1 MCRVFPLST
10 SMLDCM
16 HLQSLLLSH
25 DNEVARVLRPALEK
39 LSIEV
44 ELCREAEVAG
54 RLSVDR
60 FDAVIVD
67 CDDLRSGLQVL
78 KDIRQSPSNRRA
90 IAFALLNGATTTS
103 KAFQFGANFV
113 LQKPISLLNATRC
126 FSAALGLMERERR
139 RYFRHP
145 VEFKV
150 MLTFNS
156 GSKRTV
162 IATNI
167 SEGGMAVFLEDPLPA
182 DKSLAI
188 SFSLPGKHATIST
201 TAEVAWASAINAGLR
216 FVQLPQDA
224 REELENWL
232 LEQMLKLER

>member
-1 MCRVFPLST
+1 
-10 SMLDCM
+10 M

-25 DNEVARVLRPALEK
+25 DTEVARVLRPTLEK
-39 LSIEV
+39 LSIEM
-44 ELCREAEVAG
+44 EICQESEAQN

-67 CDDLRSGLQVL
+67 CDDLQTGMQVL
-78 KDIRQSPSNRRA
+78 HGLRQSPSNRRS

-103 KAFQFGANFV
+103 KAFQCGANFV

-150 MLTFNS
+150 GLEFPD
-156 GSKRTV
+156 GSTRSVT
-162 IATNI
+162 ATNI
-167 SEGGMAVFLEDPLPA
+167 SEGGMAVCLED
-182 DKSLAI
+182 
-188 SFSLPGKHATIST
+188 SLPREKSAMIKFTLPKTRVPIST
-201 TAEVAWASAINAGLR
+201 NAEIAWTSNICAGLR
-216 FVQLPQDA
+216 FQQISSTDKEQLTQ
-224 REELENWL
+224 WL
-232 LEQMLKLER
+232 SEQMAQL